1 MAQKNEIPILL
12 TALLITLT
20 IIGGIGFILFRSS
33 PDPIQ
38 DNFPSVDDANRNL
51 PKLISSGSTILVPGT
66 DNEAKQFAAKAIAE
80 GNNTEAIRLFSNY
93 LWVNPNDPEALI
105 YFNNLQAISHNP
117 LKIAVVVPIGSNLN
131 ISQEMLRGSAQAQ
144 NEINKRGGINGR
156 YLHITIANDSNQ
168 PETAKQ
174 IAQALVKNSEILA
187 VVGHNASNASLI
199 AAPIYQNNKL
209 VMVNPTS
216 FANGISDVG
225 DHIFRVVPTVSSS
238 AKSLVQKFSKNN
250 RKIAICYD
258 SQAPDGVSFQQEFVA
273 NLLAQGLRQAPTVCD
288 LNDPS
293 LNSQTEIAEAVNSGA
308 DSLLILPHIDRLQKA
323 YDLAKA
329 NKGKLSLYGNS
340 TLATIKTLE
349 QGKASQGLTL
359 VVPWSSKT
367 IKNMRFA
374 QSARQLWGGDVSWRS
389 AGNYDATYTVA
400 TGLKQ
405 SQNRQGLQEA
415 LESPNFISTTT
426 NGEVKFLPNG
436 DRAGQGIIV
445 QVKPSSSHPTG
456 YDFIPLPP

>member
-1 MAQKNEIPILL
+1 M
-12 TALLITLT
+12 
-20 IIGGIGFILFRSS
+20 
-33 PDPIQ
+33 
-38 DNFPSVDDANRNL
+38 
-51 PKLISSGSTILVPGT
+51 
-66 DNEAKQFAAKAIAE
+66 
-80 GNNTEAIRLFSNY
+80 
-93 LWVNPNDPEALI
+93 
-105 YFNNLQAISHNP
+105 
-117 LKIAVVVPIGSNLN
+117 
-131 ISQEMLRGSAQAQ
+131 
-144 NEINKRGGINGR
+144 
-156 YLHITIANDSNQ
+156 
-168 PETAKQ
+168 
-174 IAQALVKNSEILA
+174 
-187 VVGHNASNASLI
+187 
-199 AAPIYQNNKL
+199 
-209 VMVNPTS
+209 
-216 FANGISDVG
+216 
-225 DHIFRVVPTVSSS
+225 
-238 AKSLVQKFSKNN
+238 
-250 RKIAICYD
+250 
-258 SQAPDGVSFQQEFVA
+258 
-273 NLLAQGLRQAPTVCD
+273 RQAPTVCD

-293 LNSQTEIAEAVNSGA
+293 FNSETEITEAINSGA
-308 DSLLILPHIDRLQKA
+308 DSLLMLPHIDRLQKA

>member
-20 IIGGIGFILFRSS
+20 IIGGIGFILFRLS

-38 DNFPSVDDANRNL
+38 GNFSSMDDANRNL
-51 PKLISSGSTILVPGT
+51 SKLISSGSTILVPGT

-187 VVGHNASNASLI
+187 VVGHNASNASLS

-225 DHIFRVVPTVSSS
+225 DHICRVVPTVSSS

-359 VVPWSSKT
+359 VVPWSSKA
-367 IKNMRFA
+367 IENMRFA
-374 QSARQLWGGDVSWRS
+374 QAARQLWGGDVSWRS

-456 YDFIPLPP
+456 YDFIPLSP